1 MRRLVPLLVAILVAG
16 ALAWPATGA
25 RVLPLSA
32 TPMSTSYTVWVVK
45 WFQAGLQRSSAA
57 PTALLTQNGGKCGFR
72 KGKLWFLPDSIARP
86 G

>member
-57 PTALLTQNGGKCGFR
+57 LTALLTQNGGKCGFR
-72 KGKLWFLPDSIARP
+72 KGKL
-86 G
+86 

>member
-45 WFQAGLQRSSAA
+45 WFRPVSSAA
-57 PTALLTQNGGKCGFR
+57 LRL
-72 KGKLWFLPDSIARP
+72 
-86 G
+86 